1 MLSIAIQTALEN
13 RIIAHCVEQYVLK
26 QPPSAFPVL
35 AVAVANGL
43 RVGPSL
49 SILTVFG
56 GENGFGRGRSLQQN
70 HRIRD
75 HPETETGDLAVP
87 RTAAGEEPPSIHSE
101 GEQTATQWQPDRS

>member
-1 MLSIAIQTALEN
+1 MAMFEDETL
-13 RIIAHCVEQYVLK
+13 
-26 QPPSAFPVL
+26 
-35 AVAVANGL
+35 
-43 RVGPSL
+43 SL
-49 SILTVFG
+49 SLSSIVVASIPWISGAAEIFVFSVQFLFG

-101 GEQTATQWQPDRS
+101 GEQTATQWQPDWS